1 MMRFLLRKI
10 SIGLR
15 RLSFL
20 PVGYNRTL
28 SFWNLL
34 SIRTSLYRVCVV
46 WVASSIALAIFGV
59 GLHVLLREFL
69 SPDAVTG
76 WSKIIIS
83 SVLVCSSWIF
93 MVSMNHIHDITGLW
107 SDISHYYELIWWI
120 PAYISVTLIGP
131 FFNLFYWVIKGIT
144 LGNILSFWDLT
155 LIKEFMDFWMMT
167 VPAFSIYIWENITD
181 LVSENISF
189 EFIRRAGQTIYD
201 SIVYSIATVIWF
213 FSPNWVQD
221 TRIGR
226 WTVLSVSSGIL
237 VLATI
242 KVILRLL
249 GW

>member
-1 MMRFLLRKI
+1 
-10 SIGLR
+10 
-15 RLSFL
+15 
-20 PVGYNRTL
+20 
-28 SFWNLL
+28 
-34 SIRTSLYRVCVV
+34 
-46 WVASSIALAIFGV
+46 
-59 GLHVLLREFL
+59 
-69 SPDAVTG
+69 
-76 WSKIIIS
+76 
-83 SVLVCSSWIF
+83 
-93 MVSMNHIHDITGLW
+93 MNHIHDITGLW

-131 FFNLFYWVIKGIT
+131 FFNLFYWVVKGLT

-167 VPAFSIYIWENITD
+167 VPAFSIYIWENITDLVSGNISFEYIWENITD

-221 TRIGR
+221 TRINR
-226 WTVLSVSSGIL
+226 WAVLSVSSGIL

-242 KVILRLL
+242 KIILRLL